1 MRWAGIIKNDIAAGD
16 GINVT
21 FFVQGCPIQCEG
33 CHNSHI
39 WDFEGG
45 KEFTDET
52 MQMILDAIC
61 ANGVQ
66 RNFSLM
72 GGEPLCKENL
82 ELSYKIIS
90 KVRETYPD
98 ILIYIWTGYY
108 LKDLIAQKDKTV
120 YDIILLS
127 DFLIDGPYIQEQRDI
142 TLDKRG
148 STNQTVI
155 PLDELKKIWYNIDI
169 K

>member
-16 GINVT
+16 GMNVT

-39 WDFEGG
+39 WDFNGG

-52 MQMILDAIC
+52 MNMIIDVIGK
-61 ANGVQ
+61 NGIQ

-72 GGEPLCKENL
+72 GGEPLCEENL
-82 ELSYKIIS
+82 ALSYKIVS
-90 KVRETYPD
+90 TVRTIYPV
-98 ILIYIWTGYY
+98 IKIYLWTGYY
-108 LKDLIAQKDKTV
+108 LKDLVKRKNPLV
-120 YDIILLS
+120 YQIISLC
-127 DFLIDGPYIQEQRDI
+127 DYLIDGPYIQEKRDI

-155 PLDELKKIWYNIDI
+155 PLDSLKKIWYNIDI